1 MKNCGEVISQ
11 SGASF
16 GTSGV
21 RGLVEDLDDATCFAF
36 TLAFLGHLIAESP
49 DHKLSKIWVGHD
61 LRPSSPKIANAVLS
75 AVEHLKLEPVFC
87 GEIATP
93 ALAYSSITANQPAI
107 MITGSH
113 IPFDRNGIKFYRP
126 DGEMTKEDESFV
138 TSSKTEFP
146 DELFEDLELTA
157 SGPRRPADRSAHNAW
172 HQRYQTAFGGLLSE
186 MRIGHYQHSAAG
198 RDDLTQLLE
207 TLGATVVPLDRSE
220 TFIPIDT
227 EAVSEAD
234 LLQAKAWSIKH
245 NLDALISTDGDGD
258 RPLLADENGTYL
270 RGDTLG
276 ILTTMAL
283 NAEAV
288 VTPVSS
294 NTALEKCG
302 SFKTIGRTKIGS
314 PHVIAE
320 METLAKEN
328 NLSVVGFEA
337 NGGFLT
343 ATELK
348 SPWKDVPLAPLP
360 TRDSVLP
367 ILATIALAKLK
378 KMQLSELSSLLPQR
392 VTSSDRLVETDK
404 EVSEKLLVQFS
415 AGDLNPSALSDTGSP
430 LATIDTTDGMRF
442 TFQDDSIV
450 HLRPSGNAPELR
462 IYVETSSQNA
472 SDQLLSHA
480 KEVVKT
486 LLG

>member
-1 MKNCGEVISQ
+1 MKNCGDIISQ

-21 RGLVEDLDDATCFAF
+21 RGLVEDLDDVTCFAF
-36 TLAFLGHLIAESP
+36 TLAFLSHLANENA
-49 DHKLSKIWVGHD
+49 DHKITKVWVGYD
-61 LRPSSPKIANAVLS
+61 LRPSSPKIAKPVLS
-75 AVEHLKLEPVFC
+75 AIQHLKLKPVFC

-93 ALAYSSITANQPAI
+93 SLAYSSIKSKQPAVI
-107 MITGSH
+107 ITGSH

-126 DGEMTKEDESFV
+126 DGEMTKADEMFV
-138 TSSKTEFP
+138 TNSKTEFP
-146 DELFEDLELTA
+146 DQLFDNLELKEA
-157 SGPRRPADRSAHNAW
+157 NVALSANRSAHKAW
-172 HQRYQTAFGGLLSE
+172 RERYQTAFDGLLNG

-198 RDDLTQLLE
+198 RDDLTRILE
-207 TLGATVVPLDRSE
+207 ALGAIVIPLDRSE

-227 EAVSEAD
+227 EAVSEANRV
-234 LLQAKAWSIKH
+234 QAEKWSAEH

-258 RPLLADENGTYL
+258 RPLLADENGAYF

-276 ILTTMAL
+276 IFTAMAL
-283 NAEAV
+283 NATAV

-302 SFKTIGRTKIGS
+302 LFKTIARTKIGS
-314 PHVIAE
+314 PHVIAG
-320 METLAKEN
+320 MEKLTMDTE
-328 NLSVVGFEA
+328 LSIVGFEA

-343 ATELK
+343 ATQLI
-348 SPWKDVPLAPLP
+348 SPWNETILTPLP

-378 KMQLSELSSLLPQR
+378 KLQLCELSSLLPKR
-392 VTSSDRLVETDK
+392 ITSSDRLIDTEK

-415 AGDLNPSALSDTGSP
+415 VGDLNPSVLSDTSSQ

-462 IYVETSSQNA
+462 VYVETDSQDK
-472 SDQLLSHA
+472 SDRLLAHA
-480 KEVVKT
+480 KEAVKA